1 MVRHAA
7 ARSRLILLL
16 ILLAAFGLRLHRL
29 GAQSLWYDETVSVHL
44 AGKPV
49 PALIAHTAGDIHPP
63 GYYLLLRGWL
73 LLFGYPTGHADADGH
88 GLEFAAALLSLVF
101 GMMLIPLI
109 YTLGRR
115 LYDEPTALLAAALTA
130 ISPFHVW
137 YAQEVRM
144 YTLGAVLGLICLRCI
159 IHFVSPQMVSGS
171 EPKGTSPNPYPLT
184 PDRCALILYVLAAAA
199 GLYVLYYF
207 AFLLVA
213 LNLWVIVVAC
223 SRLRPEGLRRGVGRG
238 ARPGGFQVSGSRFR
252 LRAWFLAQAAVL
264 LLYAP
269 WLPIAWRQATDPPVP
284 PWRTFTGLWDMLTET
299 WSALSFGQSVE
310 PQRVWPLLVMTAALY
325 ILGLLRRETKEEKEM
340 EGMQEIVPSFPS
352 FPSFPLAI
360 HTLVPVLLVFLASLF
375 TPLYHVRYV
384 FAYAPPFSLVL
395 AAGIVALLRWRRWR
409 RPLAVGALAV
419 ILAASGFS
427 LHNLWG
433 DPRYASDDH
442 RAAARLLS
450 EQWRPGDVILVNAGY
465 SYTALLTYLQLP
477 IAWRGRL
484 SDYTPAAASADGAVI
499 VQTGHIDGDPRLG
512 WGDPASDFYALP
524 GDLAKE
530 KLALLLATHP
540 RLWHYRIYDTVN
552 DPQGVIR
559 GLLDA
564 YGELFEDRVFTGE
577 ANMRVQGVLPRQRAV
592 EPPADARRAAFGDL
606 FTLYVPPC
614 CGTLAAGQTLY
625 TALFWQ
631 VRQPPAADYATSL
644 RLVDAQGR
652 VWSQPPDE
660 RPLGSLYTTSRW
672 PAGGVERQP
681 VRLPVPGDTPP
692 GRYSVELVLYDP
704 AMAEPLPA
712 VSEDGLSV
720 ADGHRLQLGG
730 VEITLPEE
738 PSMRPGE
745 RPLARF
751 DYIELLEA
759 YSPATRLRPGDV
771 IPVKLCWRP
780 RPSPYV
786 DDYLVVL
793 QLLDAG
799 DRIVARAAGRP
810 VDGRYP
816 TSLWATDYPV
826 GDRHELTVP
835 ADAPPG
841 RYRLVVALERA
852 SDGQRIPARR
862 GPFGLLRGEYVIL
875 KAIELAP

>member
-1 MVRHAA
+1 MARHATV
-7 ARSRLILLL
+7 RSRLILLL
-16 ILLAAFGLRLHRL
+16 ILLAAFGLRLHKL
-29 GAQSLWYDETVSVHL
+29 GAQSLCYDETVSVHL
-44 AGKPV
+44 AGKPL

-73 LLFGYPTGHADADGH
+73 LLFGYPSGHADAEGH
-88 GLEFAAALLSLVF
+88 SLEFAAALLSLVC

-137 YAQEVRM
+137 YSQEVRM
-144 YTLGAVLGLICLRCI
+144 YTLGAVLGLICLWCVIR
-159 IHFVSPQMVSGS
+159 FVSGQRTGVSSSWFQVPGS
-171 EPKGTSPNPYPLT
+171 RTEGRSPFPSSL
-184 PDRCALILYVLAAAA
+184 ALAVYVLAASA
-199 GLYVLYYF
+199 GLYSLYYF

-213 LNLWVIVVAC
+213 LNLWVITAVC
-223 SRLRPEGLRRGVGRG
+223 SRLCPE
-238 ARPGGFQVSGSRFR
+238 AQPEGFQVSGPSLRRSSFVVR
-252 LRAWFLAQAAVL
+252 LRTWLLAQAVVL
-264 LLYAP
+264 LLYVP

-284 PWRTFTGLWDMLTET
+284 PWRTFTGLWDMLLET

-310 PQRVWPLLVMTAALY
+310 PQRMWPLLSMTAALY
-325 ILGLLRRETKEEKEM
+325 MLGLLSLHFASAPAGLPT
-340 EGMQEIVPSFPS
+340 FPS
-352 FPSFPLAI
+352 FPSLPLAV
-360 HTLVPVLLVFLASLF
+360 HTLVPLLLVFLASLF

-384 FAYAPPFSLVL
+384 FTYAPPFSLVL
-395 AAGIVALLRWRRWR
+395 AAGIVVLLRWRRWTGL
-409 RPLAVGALAV
+409 LAAGALAI
-419 ILAASGFS
+419 ILVTSGFS
-427 LHNLWG
+427 LHNLWS

-484 SDYTPAAASADGAVI
+484 SDYTPKAASADGAVI

-524 GDLAKE
+524 GELAEE
-530 KLALLLATHP
+530 KLAQLLATHP

-577 ANMRVQGVLPRQRAV
+577 ANMRVQGVLPRRRAV
-592 EPPADARRAAFGDL
+592 ELPAEAHSAAFGDL

-625 TALFWQ
+625 MALFWQ

-652 VWSQPPDE
+652 ILSQPPDE

-692 GRYSVELVLYDP
+692 GRYTVELVLYDP
-704 AMAEPLPA
+704 ATAEPLPA

-730 VEITLPEE
+730 VEITLPDQ
-738 PSMRPGE
+738 PPAWRGE
-745 RPLARF
+745 RSLARF

-771 IPVKLCWRP
+771 IPVQLRWRP

-793 QLLDAG
+793 QLLDLG
-799 DRIVARAAGRP
+799 DHVVARAAGRP

-816 TSLWATDYPV
+816 TSLWPTGYPV
-826 GDRHELTVP
+826 GDRHELIVP
-835 ADAPPG
+835 VEASPG

-862 GPFGLLRGEYVIL
+862 GPFGFLRGEYVIL
-875 KAIELAP
+875 KTIELAP